1 MSPLIYVLVGIT
13 VFITHALEAITGF
26 GCTVLALPFVTALVG
41 VKTGVPIL
49 ATLAWILALY
59 IVITKWRFINFK
71 EFGIIVLFVGI
82 GLPFGMLAFKNLDA
96 KILKKILALF
106 ITLTASWQVY
116 RRITRPGVVSNS
128 DANGE
133 SVNCPAAPEA
143 AISKTF
149 WGRLPY
155 YLILVVG
162 GMVHGAFA
170 SGGPLVV
177 LYASKTLTDKGS
189 FRATLCL
196 LWTTLNTLLLINYLR
211 SGVFTASIVSGTAG
225 MLPFLAAGI
234 VAGEK
239 IHHRVDGDLFGK
251 LIFLVLLIT
260 GLFMLMF

>member
-1 MSPLIYVLVGIT
+1 
-13 VFITHALEAITGF
+13 
-26 GCTVLALPFVTALVG
+26 
-41 VKTGVPIL
+41 
-49 ATLAWILALY
+49 
-59 IVITKWRFINFK
+59 
-71 EFGIIVLFVGI
+71 
-82 GLPFGMLAFKNLDA
+82 MLAFKNLDA

-211 SGVFTASIVSGTAG
+211 SGCSRPDCKRYRRDAALSRSGHSDWRNH
-225 MLPFLAAGI
+225 LS
-234 VAGEK
+234 
-239 IHHRVDGDLFGK
+239 
-251 LIFLVLLIT
+251 
-260 GLFMLMF
+260 